1 MATARYRARW
11 KRVRVETHDVYVA
24 EPGER
29 KRLEQLAADAP
40 RPDHQHLRRLP
51 HERAPD
57 RTQKIKTPNQSPE
70 RRRNRNSTGST
81 RPSLTLTASSDAAA
95 AMVAER
101 SRVSRF
107 WG

>member
-51 HERAPD
+51 HERA
-57 RTQKIKTPNQSPE
+57 
-70 RRRNRNSTGST
+70 
-81 RPSLTLTASSDAAA
+81 SDAHKKSKHRISPPNKGATEIRRGA
-95 AMVAER
+95 RAPR
-101 SRVSRF
+101 SP
-107 WG
+107 